1 MHRPSKKN
9 QTTKFAVKFW
19 LSLKGSYMTS
29 GYYRFPTI
37 HENSVVF
44 VCEDDLWTI
53 PASGGIARRLTSNL
67 GPVSHPFLS
76 ADGTW
81 LAFTGREEGQD
92 DIYVMP
98 ALGGPAR
105 RLTYMGGSRCQ
116 TAGWTQDD
124 RVLFANNAS
133 QPFRNLSHMWAVD
146 LEAGPPEQLN
156 FGPVTATAFGPD
168 GGIVIGRNTADPA
181 RWKRYRGGTA
191 GQIWIDRVGDGD
203 FQPLIKLDG
212 NLASPMWI
220 KDRIYFIS
228 DHEGIG
234 NLYSCLPDGEDLHRH
249 SDHGNFYARNAT
261 SDGDHIVYH
270 AGADLYVYA
279 PQSGNISPITVELH
293 SPQTQRNRKFIYAG
307 QYLESWKLHPKGHS
321 VSITSRG
328 NLFSFYNWE
337 GAMVP
342 HGVGDGVRY
351 RLPRWLND
359 GKRLLAITDKEG
371 EERFITFHV
380 DQSEPPEL
388 HPEMDIGR
396 PVGIAVN
403 PKKNQIVFSN
413 HRYEFWFLDLDE
425 NELYKIDRGTTR
437 GIRGFAWSPDGEW
450 VAYSVPLS
458 HHVTMLKLWEVENK
472 VSYPLTRPVLHDVA
486 PAFDLDGK
494 YLYFLSYRHFD
505 PVYDNL
511 QFDLNFPGGV
521 KPYLITLQK
530 DLPSPFVPQPRLE
543 DEDEKEG
550 GENEKDKEAEKAVEN
565 AGETEAEET
574 PETETDEE
582 QEEKPEEAEK
592 IKIDLDDIQKRVIAF
607 PVRDGLYGRIMG
619 IAGGKV
625 IYSHFPVEGTLG
637 EPPFSTEPTAKGTI
651 LIYDFEKQKE
661 DTLIRKVTGFDL
673 SQDAKTLIYLS
684 GYRLRVLPAGTK
696 PNRNAKDTPGRESG
710 WLDLGRAKVSV
721 VPGAEWKQMFREAW
735 RLQRD
740 HFWTPNMSQVD
751 WIAVHDRY
759 MVLVDR
765 ISSRSEFSD
774 LMWEMQGELGTSH
787 AYEFGGDYRHSPV
800 YRLGF
805 LGADYKYDDEVKGWR
820 ITHIIQGDSW
830 DESSDSPLNAA
841 GVNVQVGDILL
852 AVNGTRLK
860 ETYSPNRALVNLA
873 KSEVALTIKGVGD
886 VEETDEERNAERTV
900 TVKTLGNEMPARYRE
915 WVEANR
921 KYVHEA
927 TDERVGY
934 VHIPGMMASG
944 YAEFHRGYLAEV
956 DREGL
961 IVDVRFNT
969 GGHVSAL
976 ILEKLAR
983 KRLGYDTSR
992 WATIPEPYPPESVM
1006 GPMVALTNEYA
1017 GSDGDIFSHAFK
1029 MMGLGP
1035 LIGMRTWGGVIGISP
1050 KQLLVDR
1057 TITTQPEFSFWFHD
1071 VGWGVENYGTDPDI
1085 EVDNL
1090 PQDYMRAV
1098 DAQLDRGIEEIN
1110 KMLKENPPE
1119 IPDFT
1124 DRPNLSLPKLP
1135 ER

>member
-1 MHRPSKKN
+1 
-9 QTTKFAVKFW
+9 
-19 LSLKGSYMTS
+19 MTS

-37 HENSVVF
+37 HADTVVF
-44 VCEDDLWTI
+44 VCEDDLWTV
-53 PASGGIARRLTSNL
+53 PVSGGIARRLTSNL

-76 ADGTW
+76 PDGTQ
-81 LAFTGREEGQD
+81 LAFTGSEEGQD

-116 TAGWTQDD
+116 TAGWTQDG
-124 RVLFANNAS
+124 RVLFANNAG
-133 QPFRNLSHMWAVD
+133 QPFRDLSHMWAVD
-146 LEAGPPEQLN
+146 LDGGPPEHLN

-168 GGIVIGRNTADPA
+168 AGIVIGRNTGDPA
-181 RWKRYRGGTA
+181 RWKRYRGGTT
-191 GQIWIDRVGDGD
+191 GQIWIDPKGIGE
-203 FQPLIKLDG
+203 FQPLLKLDG
-212 NLASPMWI
+212 NMASPMWI
-220 KDRIYFIS
+220 RDRIYFLS

-234 NLYSCLPDGEDLHRH
+234 NLYSCLPSGDDLLRH
-249 SDHGNFYARNAT
+249 SDYNDFYARNAT
-261 SDGDHIVYH
+261 SDGNRIVYH
-270 AGADLYVYA
+270 AGADLYVFD
-279 PQSGNISPITVELH
+279 PSSKEISPISVELY
-293 SPQTQRNRKFIYAG
+293 SPQTQRNRKFIYTER
-307 QYLESWKLHPKGHS
+307 YLESWKLHPQGNA
-321 VSITSRG
+321 IAMTARG
-328 NLFSFYNWE
+328 KLFSFYNWE
-337 GAMVP
+337 GAVMP
-342 HGVGDGVRY
+342 HGEQDGVRY
-351 RLPRWLND
+351 RLPQWLNG
-359 GKRLLAITDKEG
+359 GKRLLAVTDKNS
-371 EERFITFHV
+371 EEQFVIFQV
-380 DQSEPPEL
+380 DQSKPPEFL
-388 HPEMDIGR
+388 PEMNLGR
-396 PVGIAVN
+396 PVSISVN
-403 PKKNQIVFSN
+403 PKKEQVVFSN
-413 HRYEFWFLDLDE
+413 HRFELWFLDLEE
-425 NELYKIDRGTTR
+425 NELHQIDRGTTR
-437 GIRGFAWSPDGEW
+437 GPRGFAWSPDGEW
-450 VAYSVPLS
+450 LAYSIPLS
-458 HHVTMLKLWEVENK
+458 HHVTMLKLWEVKNK

-486 PAFDLDGK
+486 PAFDPDGK

-530 DLPSPFVPQPRLE
+530 DLSSPFVPQPIME
-543 DEDEKEG
+543 EEDEKDK
-550 GENEKDKEAEKAVEN
+550 GENDDQESDMPEDNTGEIGQKES
-565 AGETEAEET
+565 
-574 PETETDEE
+574 PETETDEAQE
-582 QEEKPEEAEK
+582 QEETAEK
-592 IKIDLDDIQKRVIAF
+592 EKKIIIDLSGIEKRVIAF

-619 IAGGKV
+619 IAGSKV
-625 IYSHFPVEGTLG
+625 IYSHYPIEGTLG
-637 EPPFSTEPTAKGTI
+637 DQPFSSEPDARGTI

-661 DTLIRKVTGFDL
+661 DTLIHKVTAFDL
-673 SQDAKTLIYLS
+673 SQDAKTLLYLS
-684 GYRLRVLPAGTK
+684 KNRLRVLPAGTK
-696 PNRNAKDTPGRESG
+696 PDRNAKDKPGRESG
-710 WLDLGRAKVSV
+710 WLNLGRAKVSI

-759 MVLVDR
+759 LSLVDR

-787 AYEFGGDYRHSPV
+787 AYEFGGDYPYSPV

-805 LGADYKYDDEVKGWR
+805 LGAEYEFDNVSNGWK
-820 ITHIIQGDSW
+820 ITHIVQGDSW
-830 DESSDSPLNAA
+830 DENSDSPLNSP
-841 GVNVQVGDILL
+841 GVNVELGDIIL
-852 AVNGTRLK
+852 AINGIRLSK
-860 ETYSPNRALVNLA
+860 TYSPNKALVNLA
-873 KSEVALTIKGVGD
+873 NNEVTLTIKGLKD
-886 VEETDEERNAERTV
+886 IEETNDALNNERTV

-921 KYVHEA
+921 RNVHEA

-934 VHIPGMMASG
+934 VHIPSMMAPG

-961 IVDVRFNT
+961 IIDVRYNS

-1035 LIGMRTWGGVIGISP
+1035 LIGKRTWGGVIGISP

-1057 TITTQPEFSFWFHD
+1057 TITTQPEYSFWFQD

-1090 PQDYMRAV
+1090 PQDYTRGI
-1098 DAQLDRGIEEIN
+1098 DAQLVRAIEEIN
-1110 KMLKENPPE
+1110 NMLKKNPPQ
-1119 IPDFT
+1119 IPDFKE
-1124 DRPNLSLPKLP
+1124 RPNRSLPKLP